1 MGRSVCHDFLIG
13 REVKLTC
20 ANRSTC
26 SSIIFRVSR
35 ESRESRNNKEEERN
49 RRNAKERDNNRRNDR
64 KQTGGGGGSAG
75 GERRST
81 KPRNGKPKARRI
93 SGEDFYTFSLDGLI
107 PSYGDPS
114 QVGIIIIVSIQS
126 IIKKR
131 LFRL

>member
-26 SSIIFRVSR
+26 SSIIFRVTR

-64 KQTGGGGGSAG
+64 KQTGG

-126 IIKKR
+126 IIKKKA
-131 LFRL
+131 LQVVK